1 MLIQI
6 MQPVHRNGEL
16 CGENMRDKKLIAA
29 ICCLFLWLN
38 MSVSA
43 QRDDLLDLTKER
55 GKVTTSRG
63 ESRSGSIGG
72 VTHQNSRPATPPL
85 RFSLVSLDKQQ
96 YELSERFV
104 YEISIE
110 NIGNQP
116 FLLPWE
122 PDKGKIEPK
131 SPSTQAGLR
140 RMSLFLVIEEL
151 NGNAVFGAQDIY
163 GSDSVSRSLKKLNPG
178 HKVRVRVPGG
188 WYLGSEDMYKRVLP
202 LLPRS
207 FNVKAKLRLV
217 DHTKSD
223 IEQYEP
229 LISNSWPVELRKR
242 T

>member
-1 MLIQI
+1 
-6 MQPVHRNGEL
+6 MQPVRKNREL

-29 ICCLFLWLN
+29 ICCLSLWLN

-63 ESRSGSIGG
+63 ESRSGIIGG
-72 VTHQNSRPATPPL
+72 VTHQNSRPATLPL

-131 SPSTQAGLR
+131 SPNAQAGLR
-140 RMSLFLVIEEL
+140 QMSLFLVIEEL
-151 NGNAVFGAQDIY
+151 GREAVFGAEDIY
-163 GSDSVSRSLKKLNPG
+163 GSDS
-178 HKVRVRVPGG
+178 
-188 WYLGSEDMYKRVLP
+188 
-202 LLPRS
+202 
-207 FNVKAKLRLV
+207 
-217 DHTKSD
+217 
-223 IEQYEP
+223 
-229 LISNSWPVELRKR
+229 
-242 T
+242 